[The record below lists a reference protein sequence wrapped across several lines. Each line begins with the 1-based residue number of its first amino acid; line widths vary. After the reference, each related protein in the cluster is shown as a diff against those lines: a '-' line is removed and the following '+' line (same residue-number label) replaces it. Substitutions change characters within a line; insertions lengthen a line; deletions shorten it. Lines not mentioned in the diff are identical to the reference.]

1 MDEEKYADI
10 LEEHRFTLVSKI
22 KSEVFLDY
30 MRCHQFLDQED
41 CETIRNNYIYQTRR
55 QKAGAFIDILLT
67 KGPDA
72 FKVFVDLLQWEYP
85 HVYQKIFNVR
95 AKAPPPGYNRH
106 SDGRLSQALHDFV
119 NMGFRE
125 RDLMEQNDRLQN
137 VLEYAQKELRDLERE
152 NLVLR
157 EKEMVVRQLE
167 EKLDDSQTQV
177 RNLKEENRG
186 FMKKNIQLLEEIDG
200 LNKKMQAIDKEHE
213 SLLKTVG
220 VKDVEIQRMKESKD
234 QLKESVEQA
243 RRESQRIV
251 RLATLKDRSTRKVE
265 TSSSDKNRHV
275 VAQLEILRCDL
286 EAERT
291 KNEELCQE
299 LSCVQNDLF
308 TERRKI
314 ETLNNEMLKV
324 QRDRDQHQLWLIH
337 AERKIA
343 QYFNNI
349 QELEREKKK
358 SEEEKIVLQTK
369 SWDVLEQKQRLFAQK
384 HEMERRFDKL
394 QQNYEKLKLKF
405 DFNQMQTIVYPVEQK
420 RFAQYSPDTSLADPF
435 LDKEFPADGISMPPN
450 WQTKNLPNNTRQN
463 TTSTIRKEKLPR
475 SPIPTYL
482 KPPFKSIRE
491 SHDKC
496 HQMENPA
503 SEQDDSWMIVDR
515 EDTKDET
522 HPNQSLKQKFGTAE
536 EGKSSIKSTSSCES
550 LDINPDFE
558 VFTLCLEVL
567 EKDSPIQQWISSIR
581 LDNTTSENAE
591 PKSDVQVFGDAVTSL
606 QSMFIRSKIS
616 WENRKLECSIPVK
629 EGDILFVNEEI
640 DEQMLRVTRVEPL
653 SGHRMKAVGAIPN
666 YKEAR
671 KFFHT
676 PCYSEERVQCGLSRR
691 AAIRRNEGIPYEIVL
706 PLKATSCLPV
716 LLCGN
721 EAILLP
727 LLDLLETRCQ
737 DWARVCTEPEAPE
750 WKDMVDDK
758 NHSIVSRCCTHS
770 KDRDLYKFII
780 IGVKPLVSEN
790 YEESIEKIFGKELV
804 DKYDLSQKKKDCV
817 QEKETFYHKHGF
829 HFDTLALNDPNI
841 SDTSSMLAIF
851 KQKVDKVQDSIFWLN
866 VHFK

>member
-435 LDKEFPADGISMPPN
+435 LDK
-450 WQTKNLPNNTRQN
+450 
-463 TTSTIRKEKLPR
+463 
-475 SPIPTYL
+475 
-482 KPPFKSIRE
+482 
-491 SHDKC
+491 
-496 HQMENPA
+496 
-503 SEQDDSWMIVDR
+503 
-515 EDTKDET
+515 
-522 HPNQSLKQKFGTAE
+522 GTAE